1 MPQLFFVTCTAW
13 QTTMRKVNDWL
24 NEYSQSHQNA
34 LNKTIHWICV
44 PSIVFS
50 ILLIISAVPMPDAF
64 ERAGIH
70 FPHVITGLALLYYF
84 MLSIPLALGM
94 SVIFAM
100 MNWGAI
106 VIANQ
111 SPLPSWEIGI
121 FIFVIAWIGQFYGH
135 HVEGKKP
142 SFLKDIQFLLI
153 GPLWLLHFVYKRLGL
168 PY

>member
-1 MPQLFFVTCTAW
+1 
-13 QTTMRKVNDWL
+13 
-24 NEYSQSHQNA
+24 
-34 LNKTIHWICV
+34 
-44 PSIVFS
+44 
-50 ILLIISAVPMPDAF
+50 MPDAF
-64 ERAGIH
+64 ERAGIF

-100 MNWGAI
+100 MNWGALLI
-106 VIANQ
+106 VNQ
-111 SPLPSWEIGI
+111 SSLPAWQIGLI
-121 FIFVIAWIGQFYGH
+121 LFVIAWIGQFYGH

-153 GPLWLLHFVYKRLGL
+153 GPLWLLHFVYKRLSL